1 MNYLLEG
8 LRLIRQP
15 GLRAYVI
22 IPLIINVLVFLLLF
36 GYGIGVVDSWLT
48 TTMATLPEWMSFM
61 YWLVWLLAIATAV
74 LIWFFCFTIVAN
86 LIASPFNAV
95 LSVKV
100 EERLTGE
107 IQPAGSISSLMV
119 ILPRTLAREFSKLAY
134 YLPRLIGLIL
144 ITFVPGINFF
154 APFVWLAFGAWMMA
168 VQYTDF
174 GADNN
179 NVSFKELRYRL
190 SDNKMSSLGFGVIVY
205 LMIAIPILNLIVMP
219 AAVAG
224 GTVFWVERLRG

>member
-1 MNYLLEG
+1 MHYLFEG

-22 IPLIINVLVFLLLF
+22 IPLIINVLVFVGLF
-36 GYGIGVVDSWLT
+36 GYGLSLVDSWLT
-48 TTMATLPEWMSFM
+48 SVIADLPEWLGFL
-61 YWLVWLLAIATAV
+61 YWLVWILVVITAV
-74 LIWFFCFTIVAN
+74 LVWFFCFTIVAN
-86 LIASPFNAV
+86 IIASPFNAL

-107 IQPAGSISSLMV
+107 VQPAGSFNSFLTL
-119 ILPRTLAREFSKLAY
+119 LPRTLAREFSKLMY
-134 YLPRLIGLIL
+134 YLPRLIGLALVTI
-144 ITFVPGINFF
+144 IPGVNFI
-154 APFVWLAFGAWMMA
+154 APFLWLLFGAWMMT

-179 NVSFKELRYRL
+179 NVRFGELRERL
-190 SDNKMSSLGFGVIVY
+190 SEERMASLSFGVIVY
-205 LMIAIPILNLIVMP
+205 LMIAVPLLNLVVMP

-224 GTVFWVERLRG
+224 GTVFWVERLKE

>member
-1 MNYLLEG
+1 MHYLFEG

-15 GLRAYVI
+15 GLRAYVV
-22 IPLIINVLVFLLLF
+22 IPLIINVLVFVALF
-36 GYGIGVVDSWLT
+36 GYGITLVDNWLT
-48 TTMATLPEWMSFM
+48 AAMADLAEWLSFL
-61 YWLVWLLAIATAV
+61 YWLVWLLVVATAV

-86 LIASPFNAV
+86 IIASPFNAL

-107 IQPAGSISSLMV
+107 TQAASNFKSIIAV
-119 ILPRTLAREFSKLAY
+119 LPRTLAREFSKLMY
-134 YLPRLIGLIL
+134 YLPRLIGLVL
-144 ITFVPGINFF
+144 ITIIPGVNFV
-154 APFVWLAFGAWMMA
+154 APFLWLLFGAWMMA

-179 NVSFKELRYRL
+179 NVRFRELRDRL
-190 SDNKMSSLGFGVIVY
+190 SDERMTSLSFGIIVY
-205 LMIAIPILNLIVMP
+205 LMIAIPLLNLVVMP

-224 GTVFWVERLRG
+224 GTVFWVERLRD